1 MTEEQ
6 IKKLKFI
13 RDEIKEGSYK
23 ILSIPMWDEFSR
35 DLSNIGAT
43 LLNDLEQKRDCV
55 LKLKVCLFFFLTRK
69 QLNKLGLEYNEITKN
84 FNLFF
89 DASMR
94 WLKSITDGDKYE
106 KYQILIKQYVEALS
120 KHCSR
125 VLDYLS
131 SLISAKRND
140 YYHYQALFIS
150 VMAVVIAVLS
160 LSLKVFL

>member
-1 MTEEQ
+1 MIGDQ

-13 RDEIKEGSYK
+13 KDEIKESCYK
-23 ILSIPMWDEFSR
+23 ILSKSQWDKFSR
-35 DLSNIGAT
+35 DLSNCGAA
-43 LLNDLEQKRDCV
+43 LLKDIEQKRDDV
-55 LKLKVCLFFFLTRK
+55 LKLKVCLFFFLAGK
-69 QLNKLGLEYNEITKN
+69 QLNKLSLEYDEIIRN

-94 WLKSITDGDKYE
+94 WLKSITDGNKYE
-106 KYQILIKQYVEALS
+106 EYQVLTKQYVEGLAQ
-120 KHCSR
+120 HCRR

-150 VMAVVIAVLS
+150 VIAVVIAVVS
-160 LSLKVFL
+160 LIY